1 MGSLSEEEFRFFD
14 AADDIAST
22 SSDARSEGGGDTFD
36 CQRSLDNSAPN
47 SPHYDLW
54 VDVPKSVEERRNS
67 FLKWMEV
74 GSSGPNANV
83 HHHHHH
89 PGEFMEGGGVN
100 RVMESS
106 GAVLRNACF
115 EGDLCSRRSLR
126 LNWSYDGS
134 SLLEESGSREEFVG
148 RDGNSGGEM
157 TTANVGDSFQ
167 HKRIR
172 ESRRRL
178 YSCPVSAWE
187 SSNVSGS
194 SSPSIQQQLNNEQ
207 PSNGMSS
214 TSKTGKRRW
223 LSRLRSMACVVDGRT
238 NAERLDHAVDDSLL
252 YRVCRV
258 KVRQSGKRIKELS
271 ALYSGQDI
279 QAHRGSIL
287 AMKFSPDGHYLASAG
302 EDGIVRVWQVLEDDR
317 SIERDIPQIDPSCV
331 YFTVNNLSE
340 LKPLISNREKTAKL
354 RSMKKTSDSSCVI
367 FPPKVFRIMEEPLH
381 EFLGHG
387 GDILDISWSKDNH
400 LLSAS
405 IDKTVRLWQVGCNEC
420 LGIYPHSN
428 YVTCVQFNPADDN
441 YFMSGSI
448 DGKVRIWATAGCQV
462 VDWTDMKEIVTAA
475 CYRPDGQGLVVGSM
489 TGICRFYSLPG
500 SQLQLDAQVSLSNKK
515 KSPGKR
521 ITGFEFSPKDS
532 SKLMVT
538 SADSHVRILKG
549 LHIIA
554 KYKGLKS
561 TANYVSAH
569 FTSDG
574 RHIISACED
583 SNVYMWDSYGL
594 ESSSSLNA
602 KNIKSCERFSVDASV
617 SLPWSGLKYSN
628 SENGHGMPP
637 FPRDSSATET
647 LPFSSSPASFNLSQ
661 EYFLESYP
669 KGSATWPE
677 EKLPRSSSSATTPL
691 AMHKSQYKFM
701 KTSCQSSAGS
711 HAWGL
716 VIVTAG
722 WDGKIRSFHNYG
734 LPVPV

>member
-74 GSSGPNANV
+74 GSSGPNAN
-83 HHHHHH
+83 
-89 PGEFMEGGGVN
+89 GEFMEGGGVN

-115 EGDLCSRRSLR
+115 EGDLCSRRSL
-126 LNWSYDGS
+126 SS

-521 ITGFEFSPKDS
+521 ITGFEVMIYAYHGYVWCLIF
-532 SKLMVT
+532 LQ
-538 SADSHVRILKG
+538 IL
-549 LHIIA
+549 LNLI
-554 KYKGLKS
+554 
-561 TANYVSAH
+561 T
-569 FTSDG
+569 F
-574 RHIISACED
+574 
-583 SNVYMWDSYGL
+583 NV
-594 ESSSSLNA
+594 
-602 KNIKSCERFSVDASV
+602 I
-617 SLPWSGLKYSN
+617 
-628 SENGHGMPP
+628 
-637 FPRDSSATET
+637 
-647 LPFSSSPASFNLSQ
+647 LPFSSPQ
-661 EYFLESYP
+661 
-669 KGSATWPE
+669 
-677 EKLPRSSSSATTPL
+677 
-691 AMHKSQYKFM
+691 
-701 KTSCQSSAGS
+701 
-711 HAWGL
+711 
-716 VIVTAG
+716 
-722 WDGKIRSFHNYG
+722 KIRAN
-734 LPVPV
+734 

>member
-22 SSDARSEGGGDTFD
+22 TSDAKSETFD
-36 CQRSLDNSAPN
+36 CQRSLDNSAAN

-54 VDVPKSVEERRNS
+54 VDVPKSVEERRS
-67 FLKWMEV
+67 RFFKWMEV
-74 GSSGPNANV
+74 GSSPSHSGDLFV
-83 HHHHHH
+83 
-89 PGEFMEGGGVN
+89 EG
-100 RVMESS
+100 RVSRVTETS
-106 GAVLRNACF
+106 GAVLRNS
-115 EGDLCSRRSLR
+115 CSDS
-126 LNWSYDGS
+126 S
-134 SLLEESGSREEFVG
+134 SLLEELGSGEEFVG
-148 RDGNSGGEM
+148 RDGNL
-157 TTANVGDSFQ
+157 ADLYQ
-167 HKRIR
+167 R
-172 ESRRRL
+172 ESRRL
-178 YSCPVSAWE
+178 YSCPARGWHSRTM
-187 SSNVSGS
+187 SGSGSGS
-194 SSPSIQQQLNNEQ
+194 SSPSVLQ
-207 PSNGMSS
+207 PSS
-214 TSKTGKRRW
+214 TPKTGKKRW

-238 NAERLDHAVDDSLL
+238 DAERLNHAVDDSLL
-252 YRVCRV
+252 YKVRRV

-271 ALYSGQDI
+271 ALYSGQEI

-287 AMKFSPDGHYLASAG
+287 TMKFSPDGHYLASAG
-302 EDGIVRVWQVLEDDR
+302 EDGAVRVWQILEDDR
-317 SIERDIPQIDPSCV
+317 SIERDIPEIDPSCI
-331 YFTVNNLSE
+331 YFTVNHLSE

-354 RSMKKTSDSSCVI
+354 RSMRKTSDSSCVI

-405 IDKTVRLWQVGCNEC
+405 VDKTVRLWQVGCNEC

-428 YVTCVQFNPADDN
+428 YVTCVQFNPVDDN

-448 DGKVRIWATAGCQV
+448 DGKLRIWAVAGCQV
-462 VDWTDMKEIVTAA
+462 VDWTDAKEIVTAA

-489 TGICRFYSLPG
+489 TGTCRFYSRSG

-521 ITGFEFSPKDS
+521 VTGFEFSPQDS
-532 SKLMVT
+532 SKVMVT
-538 SADSHVRILKG
+538 CADSHVRILKG
-549 LHIIA
+549 LHVIA

-561 TANYVSAH
+561 TANYVTAR

-583 SNVYMWDSYGL
+583 ANVYMWDSYGL
-594 ESSSSLNA
+594 EESSSFNA

-617 SLPWSGLKYSN
+617 SLPWSGFKHCN
-628 SENGHGMPP
+628 SENGPP
-637 FPRDSSATET
+637 FPRDSNNSTET
-647 LPFSSSPASFNLSQ
+647 LPFSSSPASFNLGQ

-677 EKLPRSSSSATTPL
+677 EKLPRTNSSTTI
-691 AMHKSQYKFM
+691 HKSQYKFL
-701 KTSCQSSAGS
+701 KQSCQSSAGS

-722 WDGKIRSFHNYG
+722 WDGRIRSFHNYG
-734 LPVPV
+734 LPVPMQSESCDKEEWRGKF

>member
-22 SSDARSEGGGDTFD
+22 SSDARSEG
-36 CQRSLDNSAPN
+36 APN

-74 GSSGPNANV
+74 GSSGPNAN
-83 HHHHHH
+83 
-89 PGEFMEGGGVN
+89 GEFMEGGGVN

-115 EGDLCSRRSLR
+115 EGDLCSRRSL
-126 LNWSYDGS
+126 SS

-167 HKRIR
+167 HK
-172 ESRRRL
+172 
-178 YSCPVSAWE
+178 SAWE

-387 GDILDISWSKDNH
+387 GDILDISWSKDN
-400 LLSAS
+400 
-405 IDKTVRLWQVGCNEC
+405 
-420 LGIYPHSN
+420 
-428 YVTCVQFNPADDN
+428 
-441 YFMSGSI
+441 
-448 DGKVRIWATAGCQV
+448 
-462 VDWTDMKEIVTAA
+462 
-475 CYRPDGQGLVVGSM
+475 GLVVGSM
-489 TGICRFYSLPG
+489 TGICRFYSLP
-500 SQLQLDAQVSLSNKK
+500 
-515 KSPGKR
+515 
-521 ITGFEFSPKDS
+521 
-532 SKLMVT
+532 
-538 SADSHVRILKG
+538 
-549 LHIIA
+549 
-554 KYKGLKS
+554 GLKS

-637 FPRDSSATET
+637 FP
-647 LPFSSSPASFNLSQ
+647 PASFNLSQ

>member
-74 GSSGPNANV
+74 
-83 HHHHHH
+83 
-89 PGEFMEGGGVN
+89 
-100 RVMESS
+100 ESS

-167 HKRIR
+167 HK
-172 ESRRRL
+172 
-178 YSCPVSAWE
+178 
-187 SSNVSGS
+187 
-194 SSPSIQQQLNNEQ
+194 QQLNNEQ

-387 GDILDISWSKDNH
+387 GDILDISWSKDNQH

-554 KYKGLKS
+554 KYKKS

-628 SENGHGMPP
+628 S
-637 FPRDSSATET
+637 A
-647 LPFSSSPASFNLSQ
+647 SPASFNLSQ